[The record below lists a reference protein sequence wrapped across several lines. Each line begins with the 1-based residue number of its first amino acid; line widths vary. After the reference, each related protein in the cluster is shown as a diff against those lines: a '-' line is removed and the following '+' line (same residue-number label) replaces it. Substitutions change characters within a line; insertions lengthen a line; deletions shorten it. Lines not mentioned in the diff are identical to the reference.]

1 MKDREITRAPYMG
14 QISTSRISGGSINLY
29 GSSIQ
34 HHEVVSIT
42 INASQTYRDYNQDFF
57 TPLETKV
64 EVWLSAAQW
73 AEFLTR
79 MNAGGGTP
87 CTIRYDETG
96 YHTPNSVPPPP
107 PIEFNDYGPKVI
119 KETQQRIDEVLV
131 KMRTLADKGKAGK
144 KELDAL
150 VFDLSNTCGSLKPNF
165 SYITECIQ
173 ERGEKIATTVKQE
186 IAAIIENHGLR
197 YVDKQIQENKLK
209 EITNE

>member
-1 MKDREITRAPYMG
+1 MKDREIKRAPYMG
-14 QISTSRISGGSINLY
+14 QISASRISGGQINLY
-29 GSSIQ
+29 GSNIQ
-34 HHEVVSIT
+34 HHEVISIT
-42 INASQTYRDYNQDFF
+42 INASETHRDYNQDYF
-57 TPLETKV
+57 TPKETKV

-79 MNAGGGTP
+79 MNVGGGTP

-96 YHTPNSVPPPP
+96 HHTPNSVPPPA

-119 KETQQRIDEVLV
+119 KETQQRINEILV
-131 KMRTLADKGKAGK
+131 KIRALADKGKAGK

-150 VFDLSNTCGSLKPNF
+150 AFDLSNTCGNLKGNF
-165 SYITECIQ
+165 NHITKCIQ

-186 IAAIIENHGLR
+186 IAAIIESHGLR

-209 EITNE
+209 ELE